1 MSSNN
6 ATPANEREIASS
18 SEAVSIGSP
27 PAALSEQDELTVHN
41 FIETLPVAACCC
53 DDRGRV
59 FHYNQGAV
67 RLWGCAPSAGN
78 DLWCGAWRLYNTDG
92 TPLPLPLC
100 PITTALRT
108 GHPISGHEIVIQQ
121 NGEGKERHLLYYV
134 QPLKAEKGLRKDALL
149 LFVDISEHKNG
160 ENELRRA
167 ESELRDFVE
176 TTNIG
181 LHWVGP
187 DGRILWANQAELAML
202 GYTRAEYIG
211 HHIAEFHADRPVIE
225 NILARLSRG
234 ENIRDYAA
242 RLQCKDGS
250 IRHVI
255 INSSALFKNGE
266 FIHTRCFTHDI
277 TVNQHVEQQRVQLLA
292 REWAAREEAEALLE
306 MSREF
311 LTESDLQKLIKVVIS
326 TARDLTK
333 AQFGM
338 FVYKDVPESGSVSLH
353 CAVEGAPRETFLD
366 VGDPQHAELVQP
378 IFFGSETVR
387 ANDLLD
393 TVHFQHKRVPFA
405 GLLGKRLPLRSYLEV
420 PVVSR
425 AGEVMGRLFLGHPEP
440 DLFSERAERIVRG
453 IAAQAAL
460 ALENGRLLTQRES
473 RERRFREMIDA
484 LPAAVYT
491 TDADGK
497 LTHYNQAAINF
508 SGQIPQLGTDKW
520 CVSWKLYR
528 SDGSPLPHDEC
539 PMAIALKEGR
549 TIRGVE
555 AIAERPDGTRVWF
568 TPYPSPLRDAKGN
581 IVGGIN
587 MLIDI
592 SERKQLEGAIGHLAA
607 IVTSSDD
614 AILSKDLSGI
624 VQSWNQGA
632 ERLYG
637 YHSEEII
644 GQSIYRIIPGNRQEE
659 ESFILDR
666 IARGERIEHYETLRL
681 HKSGR
686 VLHVSL
692 TVSPILNQQGQV
704 IGASTIARD
713 ITETKS
719 QLRQQQCLL
728 ELATCVNQSQTL
740 SDIYDKALD
749 TIIRSLQADRAAILL
764 YDDGG
769 VMRFTAVQGLSEY
782 YQRAVEGH
790 SPWKTDETDPRPIVL
805 PNIEHAELEGHLKQV
820 VLGEGIR
827 AIAFIPLTYERRLIG
842 KFMVYFDRPYAFSKQ
857 ELELAQTLAHTLAFG
872 IERKR
877 AEEELRQSQAQLRS
891 SAQVL
896 EQLVANRT
904 EELVQS
910 ETRLRG
916 LATELNLLEHRERQ
930 RLATELHDHLQQ
942 LLVLGKLKLGQGK
955 HLADT
960 VPRCAELMEQVDEVL
975 SDALKYTRTLVVEL
989 SPPALR
995 EEGFGAA
1002 LKWLAEQ
1009 MEQHHLRV
1017 VLDVQTEALT
1027 LAHDHAVLLFQ
1038 SIRELLINSAKHA
1051 GTEQA
1056 EVRVIRRGE
1065 VLSIEV
1071 QDYGKGFDP
1080 SAAAESVETTTMSSK
1095 FGLFSIRER
1104 MTALGGVFELE
1115 SAVGAGTRATL
1126 TVPISG
1132 SDSGGSNGS
1141 VG

>member
-6 ATPANEREIASS
+6 SARANEQDIASS
-18 SEAVSIGSP
+18 SQTVSISSP
-27 PAALSEQDELTVHN
+27 SAAVNEQDELTLHN
-41 FIETLPVAACCC
+41 FIETLPVAACSC
-53 DDRGRV
+53 DERGRV
-59 FHYNQGAV
+59 LHYNQGAL
-67 RLWGCAPSAGN
+67 RLWGCAPSGN

-92 TPLPLPLC
+92 SPLPLPLC
-100 PITTALRT
+100 PITAALRK
-108 GHPISGHEIVIQQ
+108 GQPINGNEIVIQPD
-121 NGEGKERHLLYYV
+121 GEGKRRHLIYYV
-134 QPLKAEKGLRKDALL
+134 QPLKAENSLCKNALL
-149 LFVDISEHKNG
+149 LFVDISDHTTVED
-160 ENELRRA
+160 ELRRA

-176 TTNIG
+176 TTNVG

-187 DGRILWANQAELAML
+187 DGRILWANEAELAML
-202 GYTRAEYIG
+202 GYAREGYIG

-225 NILARLSRG
+225 NILACLTRG
-234 ENIRDYAA
+234 ENIRDYPA
-242 RLQCKDGS
+242 RLRCKDGS
-250 IRHVI
+250 IRHVV

-266 FIHTRCFTHDI
+266 FVHTRCFTHDI
-277 TVNQHVEQQRVQLLA
+277 TESQHVEQQRVQLLA

-311 LTESDLQKLIKVVIS
+311 LTGGDLQKLIKVVIG
-326 TARDLTK
+326 TVRDLTK
-333 AQFGM
+333 AQFGL
-338 FVYKDVPESGSVSLH
+338 FVYKDLPESGGVSLQ

-366 VGDPQHAELVQP
+366 VGDPKHAELVQP
-378 IFFGSETVR
+378 IFLSTGTVR
-387 ANDLLD
+387 VNDLLD
-393 TVHFQHKRVPFA
+393 AVYLKHTCVPFA

-425 AGEVMGRLFLGHPEP
+425 SGEVMGRLFLGHPEP
-440 DLFSERAERIVRG
+440 DLFSDRAERIVSG

-460 ALENGRLLTQRES
+460 ALGHGRLLAQRES

-491 TDADGK
+491 TDADGN
-497 LTHYNQAAINF
+497 LTHYNQAAIDF

-539 PMAIALKEGR
+539 PMAIALREGR
-549 TIRGVE
+549 TVRGVE

-568 TPYPSPLRDAKGN
+568 TPFPSPLRDGQGN

-592 SERKQLEGAIGHLAA
+592 TERKQLEGAVGHLAA

-624 VQSWNQGA
+624 VLSWNKGA

-637 YHSEEII
+637 YQSEEMV
-644 GQSIYRIIPGNRQEE
+644 GQSVYRIIPSNREEE

-666 IARGERIEHYETLRL
+666 IAHGERIEHYETVRV
-681 HKSGR
+681 HKDGHI
-686 VLHVSL
+686 VNVSL
-692 TVSPILNQQGQV
+692 SVSPILDQQGLV
-704 IGASTIARD
+704 IGVSTIARD
-713 ITETKS
+713 ITETKLK
-719 QLRQQQCLL
+719 LRQQQCLL
-728 ELATCVNQSQTL
+728 ELATCVNQSQAL
-740 SDIYDKALD
+740 SGIYDNALNA
-749 TIIRSLQADRAAILL
+749 IIRSLQADRAAILL
-764 YDDGG
+764 YDQGG
-769 VMRFTAVQGLSEY
+769 VMRFTAVHGLSKQ
-782 YQRAVEGH
+782 YQRTVEGH
-790 SPWKTDETDPRPIVL
+790 SPWKADDTDPRPVVL
-805 PNIEHAELEGHLKQV
+805 PNIEHAELESHLKEV
-820 VLGEGIR
+820 VLGEGIQ
-827 AIAFIPLTYERRLIG
+827 ALAFIPLTYERRLIG
-842 KFMVYFDRPYAFSKQ
+842 KFMVYFNHPHAFNKQ
-857 ELELAQTLAHTLAFG
+857 EMELAQTLAHTLASG

-877 AEEELRQSQAQLRS
+877 AEQELHRSQAELRSFTQE
-891 SAQVL
+891 L
-896 EQLVANRT
+896 EQLIANRT

-910 ETRLRG
+910 QTRLRA

-955 HLADT
+955 RLADT

-975 SDALKYTRTLVVEL
+975 SDALKYTHTLVAEL

-995 EEGFGAA
+995 DQGFGAA
-1002 LKWLAEQ
+1002 LQWLAEQ

-1017 VLDVQTEALT
+1017 VLDVQTENIN

-1051 GTEQA
+1051 GTGQA
-1056 EVRVIRRGE
+1056 EVRVTRKGE

-1071 QDYGKGFDP
+1071 QDNGKGFDP
-1080 SAAAESVETTTMSSK
+1080 SAAAAPAKTTTMSSK

-1104 MTALGGVFELE
+1104 MTALGGQLELE

-1126 TVPISG
+1126 TLPISG
-1132 SDSGGSNGS
+1132 SDSG
-1141 VG
+1141 V